1 MPLNGWILKL
11 FMQIVFSKRFK
22 KQYNKLPPKLQTQT
36 KNRIELWSEQP
47 DNPILRRHR
56 LEGALS
62 YSINISGDLRALY
75 EVVDDD
81 IYIYEM
87 IGTHSQLYG

>member
-1 MPLNGWILKL
+1 
-11 FMQIVFSKRFK
+11 MQIIFSKRFK
-22 KQYNKLPPKLQTQT
+22 KQYKKLPPKLQIQT

-47 DNPILRRHR
+47 DNPILKRHK
-56 LEGALS
+56 LEGALNNF

-75 EVVDDD
+75 EVIDED

-87 IGTHSQLYG
+87 IGSHSQLYG